1 MPTDLPLFRINLN
14 KMLKYI
20 LIIVFSLFS
29 AGLVAQHGSIKG
41 NIRTADGR
49 AAAFVNVFVKGSAKG
64 SVTDNEGNFQ
74 INNLKPGIYQLVATF
89 VGAAKQEQDVEVKPY
104 EVSIVD
110 FTLAETATALSEIT
124 VTDARINKY
133 YRNENA
139 IVAKQPL
146 KDLENPQVY
155 NSISKE
161 ILADQVVTNFNDA
174 LKNATGITRLWESTG
189 RGGDGAEFFSLRG
202 FSVQASMVN
211 GLPSVSNGGLD
222 PVNIETIDV
231 IKGPSGTLF
240 GSPLISY
247 GGLINVTTK
256 RPYETLGGE
265 LTYISGSNA
274 LNRFTADVN
283 LPLSEQAF
291 ARINTA
297 YHSENFFQDAGFRKS
312 FFIAP
317 SFKFKANEKLT
328 FLINTEFMNAEGA
341 NPAMIF
347 LNRNAPLSF
356 SNLDLFEKNY
366 SRSFTSNDLTIKN
379 PTIGLQ
385 AQALYKISD
394 AWTSQTV
401 VSRSSAKTDGY
412 YHYLWDFSDGN
423 TFGRYISKRNG
434 ETNTTDIQQNFIGN
448 FSIGN
453 IENNVLIGIDYF
465 NSAIHNASTGWV
477 LGGMVTLADG
487 NDTGI
492 LTKAAVDNLL
502 VDSSEGVSTAESEVV
517 SAYVSDV
524 IKLTSSLSVLAS
536 IRFDQFGGK
545 TSYYA
550 TADVKEQTSFSPK
563 FGLVYQLLPEKIS
576 VFGNYQNGFTNV
588 GPAEVSDLDGS
599 NPRLITFDPEQ
610 ANQYE
615 FGVKSN
621 LFNGKLSATASYY
634 NISVKNRVM
643 VDPDNQN
650 NSIQGGEALSKG
662 FEVSLIAN
670 PFEGL
675 NIIAG
680 LSNNDSE
687 VVKDNPG
694 DGYLGLRP
702 EEAGP
707 ARLANFW
714 INYTLGNGAVK
725 GLGFGFGGNYAS
737 EHKTLNRANTGTF
750 VLPKYTVLNAAL
762 SYTGDKYG
770 IILKVNNL
778 TDKQYFSGWSTVTP
792 QNLRNI
798 SLSLNYKF

>member
-1 MPTDLPLFRINLN
+1 
-14 KMLKYI
+14 MLKNI
-20 LIIVFSLFS
+20 LFIAFSLFS
-29 AGLVAQHGSIKG
+29 ASLLAQNGSITG
-41 NIRTADGR
+41 NIKTSDGKP
-49 AAAFVNVFVKGSAKG
+49 AEFVNVSVKGSAKG
-64 SVTDNEGNFQ
+64 SVSDKDGNFT
-74 INNLKPGIYQLVATF
+74 INNLKPGSYQLVATF
-89 VGAAKQEQDVEVKPY
+89 VGASKQEQHVEVKAN
-104 EVSIVD
+104 ETSTVN
-110 FTLAETATALSEIT
+110 FTLDETSMALSEIT

-133 YRNENA
+133 YRTDNT

-202 FSVQASMVN
+202 FAVQPSMVN
-211 GLPSVSNGGLD
+211 GLPSVNNGGLD

-256 RPYETLGGE
+256 RPYETVGGE
-265 LTYISGSNA
+265 FTYISGSNA

-297 YHSENFFQDAGFRKS
+297 YHSENSFQDAGFKKS

-317 SFKFKANEKLT
+317 SFKFKATEKLT
-328 FLINTEFMNAEGA
+328 FLINTEFMNAEAA
-341 NPAMIF
+341 NPAMLF
-347 LNRNAPLSF
+347 LSRYSALSF
-356 SNLDLFEKNY
+356 SSLDIFEQYY
-366 SRSFTSNDLTIKN
+366 SRSFTSNDLSIKN

-394 AWTSQTV
+394 NWTSQTV

-434 ETNTTDIQQNFIGN
+434 ETNTTDLQQNFIGN
-448 FSIGN
+448 FTIGN
-453 IENNVLIGIDYF
+453 VKNRVLVGFDYF
-465 NSAIHNASTGWV
+465 NSAIHNSSTGWV
-477 LGGMVTLADG
+477 LGGTITLADG
-487 NDTGI
+487 VDTGV

-502 VDSSEGVSTAESEVV
+502 VDSSEGVSTAESEVI

-524 IKLTSSLSVLAS
+524 INITPALSVLAS

-550 TADVKEQTSFSPK
+550 TDDVKDQNAFSPK
-563 FGLVYQLLPEKIS
+563 FGLVYQILPEKLS
-576 VFGNYQNGFTNV
+576 VFGNYLNGFTNV
-588 GPAEVSDLDGS
+588 SPAQVSDIDGS
-599 NPRLITFDPEQ
+599 NPRMITFDPEQ

-621 LFNGKLSATASYY
+621 LLNGKLSATASYY
-634 NISVKNRVM
+634 SISVKNRVM

-650 NSIQGGEALSKG
+650 NSIQGGEAESAG

-670 PFEGL
+670 PIEGL

-680 LSNNDSE
+680 FSNNDSE
-687 VVKDNPG
+687 IVKDNPG

-707 ARLANFW
+707 AQLANLW
-714 INYTLGNGAVK
+714 INYTLRKGAVK

-737 EHKTLNRANTGTF
+737 ENKTLNRSTTGTF
-750 VLPKYTVLNAAL
+750 VLPEYTVLNAAL
-762 SYTGDKYG
+762 SYSGDKYG

-778 TDKQYFSGWSTVTP
+778 TDKKYYSGWSTVTP
-792 QNLRNI
+792 QNLRNL

>member
-1 MPTDLPLFRINLN
+1 
-14 KMLKYI
+14 MLKNI
-20 LIIVFSLFS
+20 LFIAFSLFS
-29 AGLVAQHGSIKG
+29 VGVMAQNGSIKG
-41 NIRTADGR
+41 NIQTADGK
-49 AAAFVNVFVKGSAKG
+49 AAEFVNVSVKGTAKG
-64 SVTDNEGNFQ
+64 SVTNKEGDFQ

-89 VGAAKQEQDVEVKPY
+89 VGATKQEQSVEVKAN
-104 EVSIVD
+104 EVSTVS
-110 FTLAETATALSEIT
+110 FTLGETSTALSEIT
-124 VTDARINKY
+124 VTDARLNKY
-133 YRNENA
+133 YRNESN

-189 RGGDGAEFFSLRG
+189 RGGDGGEFYSLRG
-202 FSVQASMVN
+202 FSVQPSMVN
-211 GLPSVSNGGLD
+211 GLPSVNNGGLD

-265 LTYISGSNA
+265 LTYITGSNE

-283 LPLSEQAF
+283 LPLSEQAS

-341 NPAMIF
+341 NPAMVF

-356 SNLDLFEKNY
+356 NSLNFFKNNY
-366 SRSFTSNDLTIKN
+366 NRSFTSNDLSIKN
-379 PTIGLQ
+379 PTVGLQ

-394 AWTSQTV
+394 TWTSQTV
-401 VSRSSAKTDGY
+401 VSRSSTKTDGY
-412 YHYLWDFSDGN
+412 YQYLWDFSDGN

-434 ETNTTDIQQNFIGN
+434 ETNTTDLQQNFIGN

-453 IENNVLIGIDYF
+453 FENKVLIGFDYF
-465 NSAIHNASTGWV
+465 KSAIHNASTGWV
-477 LGGMVTLADG
+477 LGGLVTLADG

-492 LTKAAVDNLL
+492 LTKAAVDNL
-502 VDSSEGVSTAESEVV
+502 VAASSEGVSTAESEVI

-524 IKLTSSLSVLAS
+524 INLTPALSVLAS

-550 TADVKEQTSFSPK
+550 TDDVKDQNTFSPK
-563 FGLVYQLLPEKIS
+563 FGVVYQVLPEKLS
-576 VFGNYQNGFTNV
+576 VFGNYLNGFTNV
-588 GPAEVSDLDGS
+588 APSEVSDVDGT
-599 NPRLITFDPEQ
+599 NVRMVTFDPEQ

-621 LFNGKLSATASYY
+621 LLNGKLSATASYY
-634 NISVKNRVM
+634 NITVSNRVM
-643 VDPDNQN
+643 TDPNNPN
-650 NSIQGGEALSKG
+650 NSIQGGEAQSKG
-662 FEVSLIAN
+662 YEVSLVAN
-670 PFEGL
+670 PIEGL

-680 LSNNDSE
+680 YSDNDTE
-687 VVKDNPG
+687 ITKDRPG

-702 EEAGP
+702 EQSGP
-707 ARLANFW
+707 AKLANLW
-714 INYTLGNGAVK
+714 INYTIRNGAVK
-725 GLGFGFGGNYAS
+725 GLGLGFGGNYAS
-737 EHKTLNRANTGTF
+737 EHKTLNRSNIGTF
-750 VLPKYTVLNAAL
+750 VLPEYTILNAAL
-762 SYTGDKYG
+762 SYTGDRYG
-770 IILKVNNL
+770 IILKVNNV

-792 QNLRNI
+792 QNLRNM

>member
-1 MPTDLPLFRINLN
+1 MKNILFIA
-14 KMLKYI
+14 I
-20 LIIVFSLFS
+20 SLFS
-29 AGLVAQHGSIKG
+29 VTAIAQTGSLKG
-41 NIRTADGR
+41 KITTSDGKP
-49 AAAFVNVFVKGSAKG
+49 AEFVNVSVKGSSKG
-64 SVTDNEGNFQ
+64 SVTNKEGNFQ
-74 INNLKPGIYQLVATF
+74 INNLKPGTYQVVATF
-89 VGAAKQEQDVEVKPY
+89 VGASKQEQPVEVKAN
-104 EVSIVD
+104 EVSVVD
-110 FTLAETATALSEIT
+110 FTLDETATSLAEIM
-124 VTDARINKY
+124 VTDTRINRY

-174 LKNATGITRLWESTG
+174 LKNATGVTRLWESTG

-202 FSVQASMVN
+202 FAVQPSMVN
-211 GLPSVSNGGLD
+211 GLPSVNNGGLD

-274 LNRFTADVN
+274 LNRFTVDIN
-283 LPLSEQAF
+283 LPLSEQAST
-291 ARINTA
+291 RINAA
-297 YHSENFFQDAGFRKS
+297 YHSENFFQNAGFKKS

-328 FLINTEFMNAEGA
+328 FLINTEFMNAEAA

-347 LNRNAPLSF
+347 LSRYSALSF
-356 SNLDLFEKNY
+356 NSLDIFEKYY
-366 SRSFTSNDLTIKN
+366 SRSFTSNDLSIKN
-379 PTIGLQ
+379 PTMGLQ
-385 AQALYKISD
+385 AQALYKLSET
-394 AWTSQTV
+394 WTSQTV
-401 VSRSSAKTDGY
+401 VSRSTAKTDGY
-412 YHYLWDFSDGN
+412 YHYLWDLSDGN
-423 TFGRYISKRNG
+423 TFTRFISKRNG

-453 IENNVLIGIDYF
+453 VENKVLIGFDYF
-465 NSAIHNASTGWV
+465 TSAIHNASTGWV
-477 LGGMVTLADG
+477 AGGTVTLADG
-487 NDTGI
+487 VDTGL
-492 LTKAAVDNLL
+492 LTKAAVDNL
-502 VDSSEGVSTAESEVV
+502 VAGSSEGVSTAENEVI

-524 IKLTSSLSVLAS
+524 INLTPSLSVLAS

-550 TADVKEQTSFSPK
+550 TDDVKDQNAFSPK
-563 FGLVYQLLPEKIS
+563 FGLVYQLLPEKLS
-576 VFGNYQNGFTNV
+576 VFGNYLNGFTNV
-588 GPAEVSDLDGS
+588 APAEVSDIDGS
-599 NPRLITFDPEQ
+599 NVRMVTFDPEQ

-621 LFNGKLSATASYY
+621 LLNGKLSAMASYY

-650 NSIQGGEALSKG
+650 NSIQGGEAQSTG
-662 FEVSLIAN
+662 FEVSLMAN
-670 PFEGL
+670 PIDGL

-680 LSNNDSE
+680 FSNNDSE
-687 VVKDNPG
+687 IVKDNPG

-707 ARLANFW
+707 AQLANLW
-714 INYTLGNGAVK
+714 INYTLRHGAAK
-725 GLGFGFGGNYAS
+725 GLGLGFGGNYAS
-737 EHKTLNRANTGTF
+737 ENKTLNRSTTGTF
-750 VLPKYTVLNAAL
+750 VLPEYTVLNAAL
-762 SYTGDKYG
+762 SYNGDKYG

-778 TDKQYFSGWSTVTP
+778 TDKKYYSGWSTVTP
-792 QNLRNI
+792 QNLRNV

>member
-1 MPTDLPLFRINLN
+1 MLRNILFIA
-14 KMLKYI
+14 
-20 LIIVFSLFS
+20 FSLFS
-29 AGLVAQHGSIKG
+29 AGIMAQNGSIKG
-41 NIRTADGR
+41 NIKTADSKP
-49 AAAFVNVFVKGSAKG
+49 AEFVNISVKGSAKG
-64 SVTDNEGNFQ
+64 SVTDKEGNFL
-74 INNLKPGIYQLVATF
+74 ISNLKPGTYQLVASF
-89 VGAAKQEQDVEVKPY
+89 VGASKQEQSIEVKAN
-104 EVSIVD
+104 EVSLVN
-110 FTLAETATALSEIT
+110 FTLDETATALSEIT

-133 YRNENA
+133 YRNDNA

-202 FSVQASMVN
+202 FAVQPSMVN
-211 GLPSVSNGGLD
+211 GLPSVNNGGLD
-222 PVNIETIDV
+222 PINIETIDV

-256 RPYETLGGE
+256 RPYESLGGE

-297 YHSENFFQDAGFRKS
+297 YHSENSFQDAGFKKS
-312 FFIAP
+312 IFIAP

-328 FLINTEFMNAEGA
+328 FLINTEFMNAEAA
-341 NPAMIF
+341 NPAMLF
-347 LNRNAPLSF
+347 LSRYSALSF
-356 SNLDLFEKNY
+356 TSLDIFEKYY
-366 SRSFTSNDLTIKN
+366 SRSFTSNDLSIKN
-379 PTIGLQ
+379 PTVGLQ
-385 AQALYKISD
+385 AQALYKLSD

-401 VSRSSAKTDGY
+401 ISRSSAKTDGY

-453 IENNVLIGIDYF
+453 IENKVLIGFDYF
-465 NSAIHNASTGWV
+465 SSAIHNASTGWL
-477 LGGMVTLADG
+477 LGGTVTLADG
-487 NDTGI
+487 VDTGI
-492 LTKAAVDNLL
+492 LTKAAVDNL
-502 VDSSEGVSTAESEVV
+502 VAGSSEGVSTAESEVI

-524 IKLTSSLSVLAS
+524 INITPALSVLAS

-550 TADVKEQTSFSPK
+550 TDDVKDQSAFSPK
-563 FGLVYQLLPEKIS
+563 FGIVYQVLPEKLS
-576 VFGNYQNGFTNV
+576 VFGNYLNGFTNV
-588 GPAEVSDLDGS
+588 GPTQIADIDGS
-599 NPRLITFDPEQ
+599 NPRLVTFDPEQ

-621 LFNGKLSATASYY
+621 LLNGKLSATASYY
-634 NISVKNRVM
+634 NIAVKNRVM
-643 VDPDNQN
+643 VDPNNQN
-650 NSIQGGEALSKG
+650 NSIQGGEAQSTG

-670 PFEGL
+670 PIEGL

-680 LSNNDSE
+680 FSNNDSE
-687 VVKDNPG
+687 IVKDNPG
-694 DGYLGLRP
+694 DGYIGLRP

-707 ARLANFW
+707 AQLANFW
-714 INYTLGNGAVK
+714 LNYTFSNTAVK
-725 GLGFGFGGNYAS
+725 GLGFGLGGNYAS
-737 EHKTLNRANTGTF
+737 DHKTLNRANTGTF
-750 VLPKYTVLNAAL
+750 VLPEYTVLNAAL

-778 TDKQYFSGWSTVTP
+778 TDKQYYSGWSTVTP